1 MARKQITHTSMI
13 PIDGVYY
20 PTRELTEAEQ
30 KAVQSYTDKPV
41 SAERISAD
49 KLAEWSKKAT
59 EMVSDA
65 LSRYYTS
72 HMDEYKGV
80 ECNGR

>member
-1 MARKQITHTSMI
+1 MARKQITHISLI

-30 KAVQSYTDKPV
+30 KAAQGYTNKPV

-59 EMVSDA
+59 EKVSDA
-65 LSRYYTS
+65 LSRYYSS
-72 HMDEYKGV
+72 HVDEYKGV
-80 ECNGR
+80 

>member
-1 MARKQITHTSMI
+1 MARKQITHISLI
-13 PIDGVYY
+13 PIYGVYY

-30 KAVQSYTDKPV
+30 KAAQGYTNKPV

-59 EMVSDA
+59 EKVSDA
-65 LSRYYTS
+65 LSRYYSS
-72 HMDEYKGV
+72 HVDEYKGV
-80 ECNGR
+80 

>member
-13 PIDGVYY
+13 PIDGIYY

-30 KAVQSYTDKPV
+30 IAAQSYTDKPV

-49 KLAEWSKKAT
+49 KLADWSKKAT
-59 EMVSDA
+59 ERVSDA
-65 LSRYYTS
+65 LSRYYSS
-72 HMDEYKGV
+72 HIEEFKGV
-80 ECNGR
+80 

>member
-1 MARKQITHTSMI
+1 MARKQITHTSLI
-13 PIDGVYY
+13 PVDGVYY
-20 PTRELTEAEQ
+20 SVNELTEAEQ
-30 KAVQSYTDKPV
+30 KAAQSFTDKPV

-49 KLAEWSKKAT
+49 KLTEWAEKAA
-59 EMVSDA
+59 ERVSGA

-80 ECNGR
+80 

>member
-1 MARKQITHTSMI
+1 MARKQITHTSLI

-20 PTRELTEAEQ
+20 PSRELTEAEQ
-30 KAVQSYTDKPV
+30 IAAQSYTDTPI

-49 KLAEWSKKAT
+49 KLAEWAEKAT
-59 EMVSDA
+59 ERVSDA

-72 HMDEYKGV
+72 HMDGYKGV
-80 ECNGR
+80 

>member
-13 PIDGVYY
+13 PIDGIYY

-30 KAVQSYTDKPV
+30 IAAQSYTDKPV

-49 KLAEWSKKAT
+49 KLAEWAEKAT
-59 EMVSDA
+59 ERVSDA
-65 LSRYYTS
+65 LSKYYGNK
-72 HMDEYKGV
+72 MDEWSDCF
-80 ECNGR
+80 ER

>member
-20 PTRELTEAEQ
+20 STKELTETEQ
-30 KAVQSYTDKPV
+30 NAAQSYTDKPV

-49 KLAEWSKKAT
+49 KLTEWAEKAT
-59 EMVSDA
+59 ERVSDA

-80 ECNGR
+80 

>member
-1 MARKQITHTSMI
+1 MARKQITYTNMI

-30 KAVQSYTDKPV
+30 KAVQDYTDKPV

-49 KLAEWSKKAT
+49 KLAEWSQKAT
-59 EMVSDA
+59 ERVSDA

-80 ECNGR
+80 